1 MNYTLLEWGKGRRPF
16 GLAKPEQW
24 HVAFEEVE
32 PLQEVGVLRTHKLAG
47 AFAALGTRSV
57 SWQLRGE
64 RRVRLTRAAVEEE
77 ERLDGTRQR
86 LDPARAID
94 DNLVVARVGSHP
106 GIRATKR
113 GVLRNEL

>member
-1 MNYTLLEWGKGRRPF
+1 MF
-16 GLAKPEQW
+16 G
-24 HVAFEEVE
+24 EVE
-32 PLQEVGVLRTHKLAG
+32 PPQEVGVLRTHKLAG
-47 AFAALGTRSV
+47 TFTAFGARSV

-64 RRVRLTRAAVEEE
+64 RRVSLTRAAVEEE

-94 DNLVVARVGSHP
+94 DNLVVARVGPHP
-106 GIRATKR
+106 GIRATKC